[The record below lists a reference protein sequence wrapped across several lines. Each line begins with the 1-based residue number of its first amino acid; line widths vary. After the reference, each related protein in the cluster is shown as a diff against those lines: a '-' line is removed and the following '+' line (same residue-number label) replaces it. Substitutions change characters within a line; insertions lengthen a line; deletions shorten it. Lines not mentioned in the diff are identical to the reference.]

1 MIDIFAA
8 PRAVEYLL
16 LGNMSFYQSD
26 EDFMDLDTDSI
37 DCAEIER
44 EIAALLVEGL
54 NLTVDANEIRPT
66 DPLFGEGLGL
76 DSIDALEMALLLQNQ
91 YGVTIKQGDVDN
103 VKIFASLRSLG
114 EFVTANR
121 LK

>member
-1 MIDIFAA
+1 
-8 PRAVEYLL
+8 
-16 LGNMSFYQSD
+16 
-26 EDFMDLDTDSI
+26 MDLDTDSI